1 MRKWDHKGG
10 GMCFRWV
17 IDHDWTRQGDD
28 DQSVVVVDIDTH
40 VMREAMSNTLWTST
54 RSTQSYR
61 LDDSQGSNTINST
74 THLLVD
80 GKGDE
85 VISSQM
91 WASDAAGIF
100 CCGGEGQR
108 EGNTGTQSVCV
119 VSSTVDLVSVVT
131 SLRVLWSLPQCWRW
145 Q

>member
-1 MRKWDHKGG
+1 M
-10 GMCFRWV
+10 

-91 WASDAAGIF
+91 
-100 CCGGEGQR
+100 
-108 EGNTGTQSVCV
+108 
-119 VSSTVDLVSVVT
+119 
-131 SLRVLWSLPQCWRW
+131 
-145 Q
+145 